1 MPRMVTASQWK
12 DLSHHLEDKS
22 VVLAG
27 TVTQNSA
34 CTRNKSLILGLFQ
47 QVIYSHINVFPF
59 QVGLYINIY
68 IYMWVYLPHQSRY
81 IKSKVDLNQGK
92 N

>member
-68 IYMWVYLPHQSRY
+68 ITLTFTFTCGF
-81 IKSKVDLNQGK
+81 ICLINQDT
-92 N
+92 